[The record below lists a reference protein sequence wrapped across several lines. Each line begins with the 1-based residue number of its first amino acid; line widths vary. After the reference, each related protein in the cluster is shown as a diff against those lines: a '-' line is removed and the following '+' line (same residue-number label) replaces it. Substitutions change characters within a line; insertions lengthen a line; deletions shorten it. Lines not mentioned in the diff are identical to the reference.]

1 MKHDINQTIADNI
14 RKVRIIKE
22 VDTKSIAEH
31 LGISSSAYTKM
42 ERGEIQIDI
51 ERIVS
56 ISEKLGVSPMD
67 ILSFSPDKI
76 FEKTESSDIATLPDI
91 DVESQ
96 YAVSKKIIDSLTSQL
111 KIKDEQLK
119 SKDEQLMQLQL
130 LMQKLIER

>member
-1 MKHDINQTIADNI
+1 MKHDINQIIADNI

-22 VDTKSIAEH
+22 VDTKSIAEY

-67 ILSFSPDKI
+67 ILSFSSNNI
-76 FEKTESSDIATLPDI
+76 FEKIEIPNIVTLPNI
-91 DVESQ
+91 DTESQ
-96 YAVSKKIIDSLTSQL
+96 YSVPKEIIDSLTSQL